1 MKIKSICQNIKENAE
16 RVQNLLMNDIV
27 LEPVSIEHKPLFDSF
42 REKESLF
49 NGDYCF
55 GNLYGWGAVLN
66 TKVCFYKGMYSSVAR
81 ISKKDMLISFPLG
94 EGDKK
99 EFVYTLKNYVEN
111 LGFQAVLGL
120 FNSELM
126 KEAKGVLGADVEFL
140 RRRDSDDYIYLTE
153 DLISLSG
160 PELHSK
166 KNMLNSFLKQEF
178 TYEEINENNKDFA
191 RDFCLEKAYTNNEK
205 IVIERMFECY
215 GELDLTGAIIKI
227 GGGIVGAT
235 VAEKSGETVIIHIE
249 KAEKDVRGA
258 YAGINNL
265 FLKNSMSGTL
275 FVNREDDMGLSN
287 LRKAKLSYK
296 PYRMEEKFIGVF
308 K

>member
-1 MKIKSICQNIKENAE
+1 M
-16 RVQNLLMNDIV
+16 QNLLMNDIV

-55 GNLYGWGAVLN
+55 GNLYGWGAVLD
-66 TKVCFYKGMYSSVAR
+66 TKLCFYKGMHSSVAR

-99 EFVYTLKNYVEN
+99 EFVYKLKNHVEN
-111 LGFQAVLGL
+111 LGVNPVIGL
-120 FNSELM
+120 LNSALLE
-126 KEAKGVLGADVEFL
+126 KAKDVFGEEVEFL
-140 RRRDSDDYIYLTE
+140 RRRDSDDYVYLTE

-160 PELHSK
+160 PELHPK

-178 TYEEINENNKDFA
+178 TYEEINEENLGEAFL
-191 RDFCLEKAYTNNEK
+191 FCLEKAYTNNEK
-205 IVIERMFECY
+205 IVMERMFKNFDA
-215 GELDLTGAIIKI
+215 LSLRGAVIKI
-227 GGGIVGAT
+227 AGKIVGAT
-235 VAEKSGETVIIHIE
+235 VAECSDKTVIIHIE

-265 FLKNSMSGTL
+265 FLKNSVPDTML
-275 FVNREDDMGLSN
+275 VNREDDMGLSN

-296 PYRMEEKFIGVF
+296 PYCMEEKFIGVF

>member
-1 MKIKSICQNIKENAE
+1 M
-16 RVQNLLMNDIV
+16 QNLLMSDIV
-27 LEPVSIEHKPLFDSF
+27 LQPVSIEHKTLFDSF
-42 REKESLF
+42 RELAGLF

-55 GNLYGWGAVLN
+55 GNLYGWGGVLN
-66 TKVCFYKGMYSSVAR
+66 TKVCFYKGMYSSIAQ
-81 ISKKDMLISFPLG
+81 ISKSEMLISFPLG
-94 EGDKK
+94 DGNKK

-111 LGFQAVLGL
+111 LGYKAVLGL
-120 FNSELM
+120 LNSTLLEKA
-126 KEAKGVLGADVEFL
+126 KEVFGEEVEFL
-140 RRRDSDDYIYLTE
+140 RRRDSDDYVYLTE

-160 PELHSK
+160 QELHPK

-178 TYEEINENNKDFA
+178 IYEEINEKNKEVA
-191 RDFCLEKAYTNNEK
+191 RNFCLEKAYTNNEK
-205 IVIERMFECY
+205 IVIERMFECF
-215 GELDLTGAIIKI
+215 GELSLTGAVIKI
-227 GGGIVGAT
+227 KGDVVAVT
-235 VAEKSGETVIIHIE
+235 VAERSGETVIIHIE

-265 FLKNSMSGTL
+265 FLKNSMPGTL
-275 FVNREDDMGLSN
+275 YVNREDDMGLSN

>member
-1 MKIKSICQNIKENAE
+1 
-16 RVQNLLMNDIV
+16 MNDIV
-27 LEPVSIEHKPLFDSF
+27 LEPVSIEYKPLFDSF

-55 GNLYGWGAVLN
+55 GNLYGWGAVLD
-66 TKVCFYKGMYSSVAR
+66 TKLCFYKGMYSSVAR

-99 EFVYTLKNYVEN
+99 EFVYKLKNHVEN
-111 LGFQAVLGL
+111 LGVNPVIGL
-120 FNSELM
+120 LNSALLEKA
-126 KEAKGVLGADVEFL
+126 KEVFGEEVEFL
-140 RRRDSDDYIYLTE
+140 RRRDSDDYVYLTE

-160 PELHSK
+160 PELHPK

-178 TYEEINENNKDFA
+178 TYEEINEENLGEAFL
-191 RDFCLEKAYTNNEK
+191 FCLEKAYTNNEK
-205 IVIERMFECY
+205 IVMERMFKNFDA
-215 GELDLTGAIIKI
+215 LSLRGAVIKI
-227 GGGIVGAT
+227 AGKIVGAT
-235 VAEKSGETVIIHIE
+235 VAECSDKTVIIHIE

-265 FLKNSMSGTL
+265 FLKNSVPDTML
-275 FVNREDDMGLSN
+275 VNREDDMGLSN

-296 PYRMEEKFIGVF
+296 PYCMEEKFIGVF